1 MTRHTREVQNQG
13 QLSSSLDCFGA
24 ADSHGEAHSSA
35 MFKLRKRDGL
45 HEPYLCHTAEDRG
58 QLFTSAITEWQL
70 KGNICKI
77 RRTHA
82 SREKRAARH
91 YKGAPAP
98 LRGSIPHL
106 PRMTRRLPEEKKW
119 VICEPASPAARAQR
133 AVTW

>member
-1 MTRHTREVQNQG
+1 MFELRE
-13 QLSSSLDCFGA
+13 
-24 ADSHGEAHSSA
+24 
-35 MFKLRKRDGL
+35 RDELPQPCQSTTEDG
-45 HEPYLCHTAEDRG
+45 HIIPPGKIAER
-58 QLFTSAITEWQL
+58 QL
-70 KGNICKI
+70 KGNKTKI

-98 LRGSIPHL
+98 LRGAIPHL

>member
-1 MTRHTREVQNQG
+1 MFELRE
-13 QLSSSLDCFGA
+13 
-24 ADSHGEAHSSA
+24 
-35 MFKLRKRDGL
+35 RDGL
-45 HEPYLCHTAEDRG
+45 HEPYLCHTTEDWG
-58 QLFTSAITEWQL
+58 LLPPCAATVPGL

-82 SREKRAARH
+82 SREKRTARH

-98 LRGSIPHL
+98 LRGAIPHL

-133 AVTW
+133 AVPG

>member
-1 MTRHTREVQNQG
+1 
-13 QLSSSLDCFGA
+13 
-24 ADSHGEAHSSA
+24 

-106 PRMTRRLPEEKKW
+106 PRMTRRLPEEKSG
-119 VICEPASPAARAQR
+119 PLDSAGRRPRAQR

>member
-1 MTRHTREVQNQG
+1 
-13 QLSSSLDCFGA
+13 
-24 ADSHGEAHSSA
+24 

-82 SREKRAARH
+82 SREKRAARR
-91 YKGAPAP
+91 YQGAPAP
-98 LRGSIPHL
+98 LRGAMPHL
-106 PRMTRRLPEEKKW
+106 PRLPRRLAEEKKW
-119 VICEPASPAARAQR
+119 VIREPASPAARAPR
-133 AVTW
+133 AVTR

>member
-1 MTRHTREVQNQG
+1 MFELRE
-13 QLSSSLDCFGA
+13 
-24 ADSHGEAHSSA
+24 
-35 MFKLRKRDGL
+35 RDGL
-45 HEPYLCHTAEDRG
+45 HQPYLCHTAEDRS

-98 LRGSIPHL
+98 LRGAIPHL
-106 PRMTRRLPEEKKW
+106 SRMTRRLPEANLLDRAT
-119 VICEPASPAARAQR
+119 EPVAARAAR
-133 AVTW
+133 ATRAPRDARKQQKT

>member
-1 MTRHTREVQNQG
+1 
-13 QLSSSLDCFGA
+13 
-24 ADSHGEAHSSA
+24 
-35 MFKLRKRDGL
+35 MFKLRERDGL
-45 HEPYLCHTAEDRG
+45 HEPHLCHTKAHRCIVFACEI
-58 QLFTSAITEWQL
+58 AEWQL

-77 RRTHA
+77 RRTYA
-82 SREKRAARH
+82 SREKRTARH

-98 LRGSIPHL
+98 LRGAIPHL